1 MNREGRL
8 GVRIYTVPRA
18 RQRSEL
24 SQLLYD
30 CALLLRGEVMLKIEK
45 ERKMEIGYMLR
56 HVIST
61 YLTNKK
67 LLGGKLQVP
76 DRL

>member
-18 RQRSEL
+18 RQRGEL

-30 CALLLRGEVMLKIEK
+30 CALLLRGEVMLEMEK
-45 ERKMEIGYMLR
+45 ERKMEIGYM
-56 HVIST
+56 H
-61 YLTNKK
+61 
-67 LLGGKLQVP
+67 
-76 DRL
+76 